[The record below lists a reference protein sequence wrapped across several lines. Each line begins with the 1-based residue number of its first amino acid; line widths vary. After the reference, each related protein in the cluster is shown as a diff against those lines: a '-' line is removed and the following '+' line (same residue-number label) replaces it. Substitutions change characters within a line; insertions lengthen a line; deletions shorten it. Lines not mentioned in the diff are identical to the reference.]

1 MNVIL
6 LERIEKLGQMGDV
19 VTVKPGFARN
29 YLLPQRKAMRAT
41 KENIASFEIQRGQLE
56 TENLERRGEAE
67 AVAAKLEGLSVTL
80 IRQAGDTGQL
90 YGSVTVRDMAKAVTE
105 AGFTV
110 DRKQIVLDSAIKMLG
125 LHQVRVRLHP
135 EVTAGVSA
143 NVARSEADAE
153 QQASTGHVVSIE
165 EQRATEDA
173 AVEAVIAEVE
183 AEEAAEAAAAEA
195 AADETEAAETA
206 EAETAE
212 AETAEAETVEAEAES
227 VPAEQSDEVKAG
239 EEDPGTKAS

>member
-19 VTVKPGFARN
+19 VAVKPGFARN

-41 KENIASFEIQRGQLE
+41 KDNLANFETQRTQLE

-110 DRKQIVLDSAIKMLG
+110 DRKQIVLDSAIKTLG

-143 NVARSEADAE
+143 NVARSEAEAE
-153 QQASTGHVVSIE
+153 QQASTGRVVSIE
-165 EQRATEDA
+165 EQHAAEDA
-173 AVEAVIAEVE
+173 AVEAVVAEVE
-183 AEEAAEAAAAEA
+183 AEEAAEAEA
-195 AADETEAAETA
+195 ADVEAA
-206 EAETAE
+206 
-212 AETAEAETVEAEAES
+212 EAEAEP
-227 VPAEQSDEVKAG
+227 VQAEQPDEAKTG
-239 EEDPGTKAS
+239 EEGTGTKPS